1 MASRALA
8 TMHSA
13 SSIVSRLSFLQTS
26 TSEMREYET
35 EILRRPVLITF
46 ARSLHG
52 IVSKVRASQAHNVV
66 RHRGAAEREGPRGSS
81 HCMIASAAQY
91 AEALPNDERRRAVLL
106 EQCVVLVHDLVEVKE
121 RALTH
126 GLGH

>member
-52 IVSKVRASQAHNVV
+52 ISKVRASQAHNVV

-81 HCMIASAAQY
+81 HCMIESAAQY
-91 AEALPNDERRRAVLL
+91 AEALPNDKRRRAVLL

-126 GLGH
+126 GLCH

>member
-52 IVSKVRASQAHNVV
+52 ISKVHASQAHNVV
-66 RHRGAAEREGPRGSS
+66 RHRGAAEREGGARLAA
-81 HCMIASAAQY
+81 MILSAAQH
-91 AEALPNDERRRAVLL
+91 ACGSLTER
-106 EQCVVLVHDLVEVKE
+106 
-121 RALTH
+121 
-126 GLGH
+126 